1 MHFKKNVLKKAV
13 AAALSLATLCS
24 LSTVAFAAD
33 KTLNQDTPT
42 GTATVYYQAGKVT
55 DPGTPDDPTDDTVN
69 GTYIVTIP
77 EYIKAA
83 KVGETPVTEDVTA
96 KEVLI
101 PFGKTLNVKVAF
113 ADSLVLADNADTKI
127 TYDLQN
133 QGAKIATG
141 DTILSVAAGNPDAVT
156 STALGAVL
164 TQAPSFSGTYND
176 TATFTVSVD

>member
-55 DPGTPDDPTDDTVN
+55 DPGTPEDPTDDTVN

-83 KVGETPVTEDVTA
+83 KSARPR
-96 KEVLI
+96 
-101 PFGKTLNVKVAF
+101 
-113 ADSLVLADNADTKI
+113 
-127 TYDLQN
+127 
-133 QGAKIATG
+133 
-141 DTILSVAAGNPDAVT
+141 
-156 STALGAVL
+156 
-164 TQAPSFSGTYND
+164 
-176 TATFTVSVD
+176 

>member
-33 KTLNQDTPT
+33 KTLNQDTST

-55 DPGTPDDPTDDTVN
+55 DPGTPEDPTDDTVN

-83 KVGETPVTEDVTA
+83 KVGETPVTENVTA

-101 PFGKTLNVKVAF
+101 PFGKTL
-113 ADSLVLADNADTKI
+113 T
-127 TYDLQN
+127 
-133 QGAKIATG
+133 
-141 DTILSVAAGNPDAVT
+141 
-156 STALGAVL
+156 
-164 TQAPSFSGTYND
+164 
-176 TATFTVSVD
+176 

>member
-55 DPGTPDDPTDDTVN
+55 DPGTPEAVN

-83 KVGETPVTEDVTA
+83 KVGETPVTENVTA

-141 DTILSVAAGNPDAVT
+141 DTILRVAAGNPDAVN

>member
-33 KTLNQDTPT
+33 KTLNQDTST

-55 DPGTPDDPTDDTVN
+55 DPGTPEDPTDDTVN

-83 KVGETPVTEDVTA
+83 KVGETLVTENVTA